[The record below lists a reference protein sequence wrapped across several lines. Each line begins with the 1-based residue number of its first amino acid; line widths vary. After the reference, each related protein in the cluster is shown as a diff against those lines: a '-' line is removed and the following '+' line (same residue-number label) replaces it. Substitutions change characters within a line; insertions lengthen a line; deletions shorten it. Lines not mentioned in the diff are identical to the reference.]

1 MEYSTLK
8 LERVDGGAICWV
20 RISRPK
26 VLNALDWTVLRELEA
41 AFTQLRSE
49 AALRVVLLTG
59 EGKAF
64 VAGADIATMQPMD
77 AAQGLEFGRY
87 GSAVFRA
94 IERFRVPVIAVV
106 NGYALGG
113 GCELAMACDF
123 RYASTKAV
131 FAQPEVGLGITPG
144 YAGTQRLPRLIGRG
158 MAAEMLYTARMVKA
172 DEALRIGLVNRVAE
186 PEELENEALATARL
200 IASKA
205 PIAVRRVKEALNQ
218 GLEVDFD
225 SANEMESLQFSL
237 CFTTHDQKEAMEAFL
252 QKREA
257 KLENK

>member
-1 MEYSTLK
+1 MK

-123 RYASTKAV
+123 RYASTKTV

-172 DEALRIGLVNRVAE
+172 DEALRIGLVNRVVE
-186 PEELENEALATARL
+186 PEELENAALATARL

-237 CFTTHDQKEAMEAFL
+237 CFTSHDQKEAMKAFL

>member
-20 RISRPK
+20 RISRPR
-26 VLNALDWTVLRELEA
+26 VLNALDWTVLRELDA

-94 IERFRVPVIAVV
+94 IERFPVPVIAVV

-144 YAGTQRLPRLIGRG
+144 YAGTQRLPH
-158 MAAEMLYTARMVKA
+158 TARMVKA
-172 DEALRIGLVNRVAE
+172 DEALRIGLVNRVVE

-200 IASKA
+200 IAGKA
-205 PIAVRRVKEALNQ
+205 PIAIRRVKEALNQ

-225 SANEMESLQFSL
+225 SANEIESLQFSL

-257 KLENK
+257 RLENK

>member
-1 MEYSTLK
+1 
-8 LERVDGGAICWV
+8 
-20 RISRPK
+20 
-26 VLNALDWTVLRELEA
+26 
-41 AFTQLRSE
+41 
-49 AALRVVLLTG
+49 
-59 EGKAF
+59 
-64 VAGADIATMQPMD
+64 
-77 AAQGLEFGRY
+77 
-87 GSAVFRA
+87 
-94 IERFRVPVIAVV
+94 
-106 NGYALGG
+106 
-113 GCELAMACDF
+113 MACDF

-172 DEALRIGLVNRVAE
+172 DEALRIGLVNRVVE
-186 PEELENEALATARL
+186 PEELENAALATARL